1 MNNPHVNRKK
11 GARIAAALIMLTGLG
26 ISALIY
32 LRAESDP
39 HGGISGEFAL
49 EESMR
54 DSKRYVHDLE
64 VYGGKANIIASD
76 FARWFSGLWQG
87 TQLAFTIAALTIFI
101 SVAILV
107 VDDIFNIGPPP
118 PDSGDGKS

>member
-1 MNNPHVNRKK
+1 MNHPDPKRKK
-11 GARIAAALIMLTGLG
+11 SARTAAALILLIGLG
-26 ISALIY
+26 ISALVY
-32 LRAESDP
+32 VRAANDP

-64 VYGGKANIIASD
+64 VYGGKANIIAAD
-76 FARWFSGLWQG
+76 FIRWFSGLWQG
-87 TQLAFTIAALTIFI
+87 TQLAFTIAALTVVTSI
-101 SVAILV
+101 AIVV

-118 PDSGDGKS
+118 PDSDGSR